1 MKVLT
6 LLRPE
11 NLPFM
16 LELHQQGCEMW
27 DLRDAAVAFRRFNI
41 PVQPVDIVSCADG
54 GSGIEAEIKAMAN
67 TVEMLHTSEGI
78 DALVVWTDAIPYTRA
93 AVIAAKHLGIPT
105 FEITHGFMNTYRQGH
120 FECKSYVDHIL
131 SPGEEEV
138 DFRKFYGQSVEVVPC
153 GKPQWDSVTP
163 GYIDAC
169 RDAVRDRFSIPGGRP
184 IVLYGTTWRHQF
196 STWENDG
203 GDIAPEVFEAHMNL
217 RTVCNP
223 FLIVKPHYSVAT
235 KALTDNLRNHLG
247 SMGVTDFAVI
257 TGDSQLFIPACDLLV
272 SHKSSLL
279 VEGVLMDKPTVGFDF
294 RERNDFAFY
303 WDKGIAWEADPGNL
317 MHTMSAVLLDKGVKR
332 KMTADRPAAK
342 WYFNNAC
349 DGHAA
354 QRCVDAIRDR
364 I

>member
-1 MKVLT
+1 
-6 LLRPE
+6 
-11 NLPFM
+11 M
-16 LELHQQGCEMW
+16 LELHQQGCDMW
-27 DLRDAAVAFRRFNI
+27 DLRDAAVSFRKFNI
-41 PVQPVDIVSCADG
+41 PVQPVDLCGFA
-54 GSGIEAEIKAMAN
+54 EAGPGLEGEIKAMAN
-67 TVEMLHTSEGI
+67 TIELLHAAEHF

-93 AVIAAKHLGIPT
+93 AVLTCKSLGVPT
-105 FEITHGFMNTYRQGH
+105 FELTHGFMNTYRQGH

-131 SPGEEEV
+131 SPGEEEL
-138 DFRKFYGQSVEVVPC
+138 DFRKFYGQSVEVIPC
-153 GKPQWDSVTP
+153 GKPQWDSVDAA
-163 GYIDAC
+163 YNEAC
-169 RDAVRDRFSIPGGRP
+169 RDAVRRRFGIPGGRP
-184 IVLYGTTWRHQF
+184 IILYGTTWRHQF

-203 GDIAPEVFEAHMNL
+203 GDISPEVFEAHMNL

-223 FLIVKPHYSVAT
+223 FLLIKPHYSVAT
-235 KALTDNLRNHLG
+235 TAMSKNLSEHLG
-247 SMGVTDFAVI
+247 TRGVTDFAVVN
-257 TGDSQLFIPACDLLV
+257 GDSRMFIPACDLLV

-303 WDKGIAWEADPGNL
+303 EDKAIAWESDPKNL
-317 MHTMSAVLLDKGVKR
+317 MYTMSAALLDGTVKAR
-332 KMTADRPAAK
+332 MTADRPKAK

>member
-1 MKVLT
+1 
-6 LLRPE
+6 
-11 NLPFM
+11 M
-16 LELHQQGCEMW
+16 LELHQQGHDMW

-41 PVQPVDIVSCADG
+41 PVQPVDLCG
-54 GSGIEAEIKAMAN
+54 FAEVGRTPEGEVKAMAN
-67 TVEMLHTSEGI
+67 TIELLNAAEHF

-93 AVIAAKHLGIPT
+93 AVLTCKSLGIPT

-138 DFRKFYGQSVEVVPC
+138 DFRAFYNQSVEVVPC
-153 GKPQWDSVTP
+153 GKPQWDSVDTR
-163 GYIDAC
+163 YIEAC
-169 RDAVRDRFSIPGGRP
+169 RDAVRERFNIPGGRP
-184 IVLYGTTWRHQF
+184 VVLYGTTWRHQF
-196 STWENDG
+196 STWEMDG
-203 GDIAPEVFEAHMNL
+203 GDISPEVFEAHMNL

-223 FLIVKPHYSVAT
+223 FLIVKPHYSIAT
-235 KALTDNLRNHLG
+235 RALTDNLRNHLG

-257 TGDSQLFIPACDLLV
+257 TGDSQLFIPACDLLI

-294 RERNDFAFY
+294 RERNDFEFY
-303 WDKGIAWEADPGNL
+303 QNKGIAWESDPKNL
-317 MHTMSAVLLDKGVKR
+317 MHTISAVLLDREVKS

-349 DGHAA
+349 DGFAA
-354 QRCVDAIRDR
+354 RRCVDAIRDR